1 MPRICVHAGFH
12 KTATTSFQAYCTQ
25 NRAALRRHGLHY
37 ARLDYQQVLDR
48 PNHSFVFRSA
58 YDAAAAGDNRLRQS
72 LVRELGRQLQGCD
85 SMLISGE
92 VISVLSDPAKALL
105 LQDLRLLAD
114 ELRFFLLVRHP
125 KSYFQ
130 SALQEHLRVW
140 AGINVFSLPENMLAG
155 LVDHEWGSL
164 YTRRLAF
171 FRAHLADHELIVR
184 KYEDACAAPDGV
196 IGYLLRDCLGLQHPP
211 GLHMSPRSAN
221 ASLAHESLL
230 IICALKSLRT
240 VANNTVT
247 NRMIGMISQAA
258 LRGGCRQAF
267 AATLAHCLPPISTEL
282 AWLEANFGLHYDPEA
297 FAFEPPDPAKLWS
310 AQFIDSLLGFAVRQ
324 PDLPER
330 LQLAA
335 ALEFLSCRPETQ
347 PGHAAALAAASR
359 RLQSVT

>member
-12 KTATTSFQAYCTQ
+12 KTATTSFQAFCTQ

-155 LVDHEWGSL
+155 LVDHGWGSL
-164 YTRRLAF
+164 YTGRLGLF
-171 FRAHLADHELIVR
+171 LAPIVPWGG
-184 KYEDACAAPDGV
+184 EDAEGPLDIGRLDASVYPAVQNFCLAA
-196 IGYLLRDCLGLQHPP
+196 RALGLGTALTTVIRIRTDEVFEALGVPARSDGRRRFEIAALVPLGHPA
-211 GLHMSPRSAN
+211 GSFGVAPRKP
-221 ASLAHESLL
+221 AS
-230 IICALKSLRT
+230 
-240 VANNTVT
+240 TVT
-247 NRMIGMISQAA
+247 HWNGWGNR
-258 LRGGCRQAF
+258 RG
-267 AATLAHCLPPISTEL
+267 
-282 AWLEANFGLHYDPEA
+282 
-297 FAFEPPDPAKLWS
+297 
-310 AQFIDSLLGFAVRQ
+310 
-324 PDLPER
+324 
-330 LQLAA
+330 
-335 ALEFLSCRPETQ
+335 
-347 PGHAAALAAASR
+347 
-359 RLQSVT
+359 